1 PTGWPLNSAPEA
13 SSTEQHQVSS
23 LCFVCRKHREIMSDT
38 DDDFD
43 MPDSTLFSRPG
54 SKDKDKA
61 YAAQNKKKKSTPSFM
76 SGLDALVA
84 ESTLDAERSEKISE
98 IMNLG
103 EDILEKDLLKTE
115 QQKARTDATEA
126 KDKADHKAIMEDTS
140 IRIPGVIRVFRQPEE
155 QGPPDLRFEP
165 PQPAGELSV
174 LAEAVKLAESD
185 PADLEELL
193 RSGLVPWLRKQLRGK
208 GKTVPPE
215 VFRWLLRLVARHEAC
230 AVVAAAEET
239 LLRLLAEDDMVR

>member
-1 PTGWPLNSAPEA
+1 
-13 SSTEQHQVSS
+13 
-23 LCFVCRKHREIMSDT
+23 MSDT

-61 YAAQNKKKKSTPSFM
+61 SATQNKKKKSTPSFM

-84 ESTLDAERSEKISE
+84 ESTLNAERSEKISE

-174 LAEAVKLAESD
+174 LAEAVKLA
-185 PADLEELL
+185 
-193 RSGLVPWLRKQLRGK
+193 GG
-208 GKTVPPE
+208 
-215 VFRWLLRLVARHEAC
+215 
-230 AVVAAAEET
+230 
-239 LLRLLAEDDMVR
+239 